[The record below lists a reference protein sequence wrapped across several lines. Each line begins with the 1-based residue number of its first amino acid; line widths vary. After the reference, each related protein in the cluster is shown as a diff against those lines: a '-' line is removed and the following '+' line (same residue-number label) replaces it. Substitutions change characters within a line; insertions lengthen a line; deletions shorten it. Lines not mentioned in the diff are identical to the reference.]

1 MKIAIA
7 GSHGLIGTNL
17 VTHFRKSNI
26 NVTRIVRLKDQ
37 NGIYWDPVTGYIN
50 HENLENYDA
59 IINLCGEKI
68 ASFNPFFKNKNKL
81 ISSRVST
88 NLILSKTIAKLVNPP
103 KYFITAS
110 ATGIY
115 KPTKRRIT
123 ESGKLNRGFL
133 AQLAL
138 EWEEASK
145 FYDNGKTK
153 IINLRL
159 GQVISPQSF
168 YFKALSNITK
178 YMKISSFGNGKQRWP
193 WVSINDINEAI
204 DFIIDSDQIDG
215 AVNVTN
221 PNLLSCKEI
230 LKIFS
235 SANNSFNFIRVPKI
249 FIKLSTN
256 AYSEEI
262 LLNDYPVFPEK
273 LLSSGFVFKE
283 KSLENYLKNMN

>member
-1 MKIAIA
+1 
-7 GSHGLIGTNL
+7 
-17 VTHFRKSNI
+17 
-26 NVTRIVRLKDQ
+26 
-37 NGIYWDPVTGYIN
+37 
-50 HENLENYDA
+50 
-59 IINLCGEKI
+59 
-68 ASFNPFFKNKNKL
+68 
-81 ISSRVST
+81 
-88 NLILSKTIAKLVNPP
+88 
-103 KYFITAS
+103 
-110 ATGIY
+110 
-115 KPTKRRIT
+115 
-123 ESGKLNRGFL
+123 
-133 AQLAL
+133 
-138 EWEEASK
+138 
-145 FYDNGKTK
+145 
-153 IINLRL
+153 
-159 GQVISPQSF
+159 
-168 YFKALSNITK
+168 
-178 YMKISSFGNGKQRWP
+178 MKISSFGNGKQRWP

-283 KSLENYLKNMN
+283 KSLENYLKDMN

>member
-17 VTHFRKSNI
+17 VTHFRKSNN
-26 NVTRIVRLKDQ
+26 NVSRIVRSKEQ
-37 NGIYWDPVTGYIN
+37 NGIYWNPVTGYIN
-50 HENLENYDA
+50 HENLEGYDV

-68 ASFNPFFKNKNKL
+68 ASLNPFFKNKSNL
-81 ISSRVST
+81 ISSRVTT
-88 NLILSKTIAKLVNPP
+88 NMILSKTIAKLKNPP
-103 KYFITAS
+103 KFFITAS

-115 KPTKRRIT
+115 KPSKRRIIV
-123 ESGKLNRGFL
+123 SSNFNQGFL

-145 FYDNGKTK
+145 FYCKEKTK
-153 IINLRL
+153 IINLRF
-159 GQVISPQSF
+159 GQVISSDSF
-168 YFKALSNITK
+168 YFKSISNISK
-178 YMKISSFGNGKQRWP
+178 YMKISSFGNGRQRWP

-204 DFIIDSDQIDG
+204 DFIIESNQIEG
-215 AVNVTN
+215 AVNLTN

-235 SANNSFNFIRVPKI
+235 TYNNSSNFIRIPKI

-256 AYSEEI
+256 IYSREI

-273 LLSSGFVFKE
+273 LLNSGFVFKE
-283 KSLENYLKNMN
+283 KSLENYLSSMN

>member
-17 VTHFRKSNI
+17 VTHFRKSNN
-26 NVTRIVRLKDQ
+26 NVSRIVRSKEQ
-37 NGIYWDPVTGYIN
+37 NGIYWNPVTGYIN
-50 HENLENYDA
+50 HENLEGYDV

-68 ASFNPFFKNKNKL
+68 ASLNPFFKNKSNL
-81 ISSRVST
+81 ISSRVTT
-88 NLILSKTIAKLVNPP
+88 NMILSKTIAKLNNPP
-103 KYFITAS
+103 KFFITAS

-115 KPTKRRIT
+115 KPSKRRII
-123 ESGKLNRGFL
+123 ESSNFNQGFL

-145 FYDNGKTK
+145 FYCIDKTK
-153 IINLRL
+153 IINLRF
-159 GQVISPQSF
+159 GQVISSDSF
-168 YFKALSNITK
+168 YFKSISNISK
-178 YMKISSFGNGKQRWP
+178 YMKISSFGNGRQRWP

-204 DFIIDSDQIDG
+204 DFIIESNQIEG
-215 AVNVTN
+215 AVNLTN

-235 SANNSFNFIRVPKI
+235 TYNNSSNFIRIPKI

-256 AYSEEI
+256 IYSREI

-273 LLSSGFVFKE
+273 LLNSGFVFKE
-283 KSLENYLKNMN
+283 KSLENYLSSMN